1 LKYEGE
7 DFVASCAA
15 LMQQFSVPA
24 GDFVERLESK
34 MFEVSYGMV
43 NPLSAVSSRHIEAVR
58 QDLVKKRKQE
68 EQLDPDAGFFT
79 MQSREREDEISES
92 LRAYEAMTQERE
104 KERERLAHQRN
115 ERRNNRLRNER
126 RLFEEN
132 CRLCTYPSIKS
143 AVWVGVPPPD
153 SAEELNSEVARKS
166 TVFSSSHVT
175 IVVEVV
181 TKLSCSFER
190 APVLLKIICIN

>member
-1 LKYEGE
+1 
-7 DFVASCAA
+7 
-15 LMQQFSVPA
+15 MQQFSIPA
-24 GDFVERLESK
+24 GNFVDRLESK

-58 QDLVKKRKQE
+58 QELVKKRKQE
-68 EQLDPDAGFFT
+68 EQVDPVACLLR
-79 MQSREREDEISES
+79 MQSRERLEDEISES
-92 LRAYEAMTQERE
+92 LRAYEAMKQERE
-104 KERERLAHQRN
+104 KECERLAQQRN
-115 ERRNNRLRNER
+115 KRRNNRLRNER
-126 RLFEEN
+126 RLFEEH

-143 AVWVGVPPPD
+143 AAWVGVPPRD
-153 SAEELNSEVARKS
+153 SAEELNSEVARES

-181 TKLSCSFER
+181 RKLSCSFER